1 MRETMQLESGT
12 VADLIVHPELG
23 STPVLTHTFY
33 YGGEKQHITEIDYT
47 EQDLIKLAEMIRKFV
62 KKCNPDESVLAYGY
76 EPLHVYKVIDET
88 AGKEIFSTQEFHR
101 LFGTGFVNSLRKDHT
116 YSFLRAYKKGARPK
130 LWLEFDPLT
139 LAETMAPPPADDKF
153 EKKMRIFTNGGKA

>member
-1 MRETMQLESGT
+1 MRENMQLESGIT
-12 VADLIVHPELG
+12 VELLSHPEMG
-23 STPVLTHTFY
+23 PNPNLTHTFY
-33 YGGEKQHITEIDYT
+33 IDDTHHKYT
-47 EQDLIKLAEMIRKFV
+47 EVEYTERDLIKLAEMIRKFV

-76 EPLHVYKVIDET
+76 EPLHIYKVIDET
-88 AGKEIFSTQEFHR
+88 ARKEIFSTQDFHR

-139 LAETMAPPPADDKF
+139 LAETMAPPSADDKF
-153 EKKMRIFTNGGKA
+153 EKKMRIFTNGGKS